1 MADYERSTAYNVRDV
16 FERAAQIFPER
27 AELARTHEDRHHVTY
42 SGAEGTVEVEAHRH
56 GPYTV
61 VAVRTDR
68 LRTSKVDGVV
78 RYFMNQ
84 LPYQPGDPPRE

>member
-1 MADYERSTAYNVRDV
+1 MSDYERSTVLPLSEIFA
-16 FERAAQIFPER
+16 RADEIFPAR
-27 AELARTHEDRHHVTY
+27 AELARTSESRHARTY
-42 SGAEGTVEVEAHRH
+42 AGDEGNVELEAHRH

-61 VAVRTDR
+61 VTVRTDR

-84 LPYQPGDPPRE
+84 LPYQFGDPPRE